1 MHEVPRSFFGI
12 VLNKTILS
20 PGRVATA
27 SKTDRQTDRSAR
39 TRSRC
44 NLLHTDQS

>member
-27 SKTDRQTDRSAR
+27 SKTDRQTDRQKCTHPLTLQLAAY
-39 TRSRC
+39 
-44 NLLHTDQS
+44 